1 MINKEMMHPSIQI
14 CSLEA
19 AREGDLSIYNGVITI
34 EDTTIE
40 EPFRILDKSCP
51 QLVLRF
57 DDISTPVDDWIEPS
71 EKHVIRALN
80 FADTLGPSASLL
92 IHCHWG
98 ISRSSGIALAIIAKG
113 LGKGK
118 ETNSVKLLEQIN
130 PYCRP
135 NALVVYLAD
144 EILERNGDLFKA
156 TSKYLNL
163 TGSIKPSYSF

>member
-1 MINKEMMHPSIQI
+1 MVNKEMMHPSIQI

-19 AREGDLSIYNGVITI
+19 ARESDLSIYNGVITI

-40 EPFRILDKSCP
+40 NPFRILDKACP

-92 IHCHWG
+92 KHFHWG
-98 ISRSSGIALAIIAKG
+98 ISRSSAIALAIIAKG

-118 ETNSVKLLEQIN
+118 ETNSVKLLKQIN

-156 TSKYLNL
+156 TSKHLNL
-163 TGSIKPSYSF
+163 TGSIKPTYNF

>member
-1 MINKEMMHPSIQI
+1 M
-14 CSLEA
+14 
-19 AREGDLSIYNGVITI
+19 
-34 EDTTIE
+34 
-40 EPFRILDKSCP
+40 DKSCP

-118 ETNSVKLLEQIN
+118 ETNSVKLLEKIN
-130 PYCRP
+130 PYCCP

-156 TSKYLNL
+156 TSKQLNL
-163 TGSIKPSYSF
+163 TGSIKPTYNF

>member
-1 MINKEMMHPSIQI
+1 MVNKEMMHPSIQI
-14 CSLEA
+14 CSLSA
-19 AREGDLSIYNGVITI
+19 ARESDLSLYNGVITI
-34 EDTTIE
+34 EDTAIE
-40 EPFRILDKSCP
+40 TPFRIWDKSCP

-98 ISRSSGIALAIIAKG
+98 ISRSSGIALAIIAKA

-118 ETNSVKLLEQIN
+118 ETNSVKLLKQIN

-156 TSKYLNL
+156 TSKQLNL
-163 TGSIKPSYSF
+163 TGSIKPTYNF

>member
-1 MINKEMMHPSIQI
+1 MANKEMMHPSIQI

-34 EDTTIE
+34 EDDTTVE
-40 EPFRILDKSCP
+40 NPFRILDKGIVP

-80 FADTLGPSASLL
+80 FADTLGPSAASLL

-98 ISRSSGIALAIIAKG
+98 ISRSSGIALAIIAPK
-113 LGKGK
+113 
-118 ETNSVKLLEQIN
+118 V
-130 PYCRP
+130 
-135 NALVVYLAD
+135 
-144 EILERNGDLFKA
+144 
-156 TSKYLNL
+156 
-163 TGSIKPSYSF
+163 

>member
-1 MINKEMMHPSIQI
+1 MVNKEMMHPSIQI

-19 AREGDLSIYNGVITI
+19 AREADLSIYSGVITI

-40 EPFRILDKSCP
+40 NPFRILDKSCP

-98 ISRSSGIALAIIAKG
+98 ISRSSGIALAIIAKA

-156 TSKYLNL
+156 TSKQLNL
-163 TGSIKPSYSF
+163 TGSIKPTYNF

>member
-1 MINKEMMHPSIQI
+1 MVKKEMMHPSIQR

-19 AREGDLSIYNGVITI
+19 AREGDLSRYNGVITI

-40 EPFRILDKSCP
+40 NPFRIFDKSCP
-51 QLVLRF
+51 QLVLRV
-57 DDISTPVDDWIEPS
+57 DVISTPVDDWIEPS

-156 TSKYLNL
+156 TSKQLNL
-163 TGSIKPSYSF
+163 TGSIKPTYNF

>member
-1 MINKEMMHPSIQI
+1 MVNKEMMHPSIQI
-14 CSLEA
+14 CSLSA
-19 AREGDLSIYNGVITI
+19 ARESDLSLYNGVITI
-34 EDTTIE
+34 EDTAIE
-40 EPFRILDKSCP
+40 TPFRIWDKSCP

-156 TSKYLNL
+156 TSKQLNL
-163 TGSIKPSYSF
+163 TGSIKPTYNF

>member
-1 MINKEMMHPSIQI
+1 MVNKEMMHPPIQI
-14 CSLEA
+14 CSLSA
-19 AREGDLSIYNGVITI
+19 ARESDLSLYNGVITI
-34 EDTTIE
+34 EDTAIE
-40 EPFRILDKSCP
+40 TPFRIWDKSCP

-113 LGKGK
+113 LGKGA
-118 ETNSVKLLEQIN
+118 ETSSVKLLEQIN

-156 TSKYLNL
+156 TSKHLNL
-163 TGSIKPSYSF
+163 TGSIKPTHNF

>member
-1 MINKEMMHPSIQI
+1 MANKEMMHPSIQI

-40 EPFRILDKSCP
+40 NPFRILDKACP

-80 FADTLGPSASLL
+80 FADT
-92 IHCHWG
+92 
-98 ISRSSGIALAIIAKG
+98 
-113 LGKGK
+113 
-118 ETNSVKLLEQIN
+118 
-130 PYCRP
+130 
-135 NALVVYLAD
+135 
-144 EILERNGDLFKA
+144 
-156 TSKYLNL
+156 
-163 TGSIKPSYSF
+163 

>member
-1 MINKEMMHPSIQI
+1 M
-14 CSLEA
+14 
-19 AREGDLSIYNGVITI
+19 
-34 EDTTIE
+34 
-40 EPFRILDKSCP
+40 DKSCP

-156 TSKYLNL
+156 TSKHLNL
-163 TGSIKPSYSF
+163 TGSIKPTYNF

>member
-1 MINKEMMHPSIQI
+1 MVNKEMMHPSIQI

-40 EPFRILDKSCP
+40 NPFRILDKSCP

-98 ISRSSGIALAIIAKG
+98 ISRSSGIALAIIA
-113 LGKGK
+113 
-118 ETNSVKLLEQIN
+118 
-130 PYCRP
+130 
-135 NALVVYLAD
+135 
-144 EILERNGDLFKA
+144 
-156 TSKYLNL
+156 
-163 TGSIKPSYSF
+163 